1 GGLPA
6 ASPSSRRNLRKAR
19 TRPPD
24 QSWGGSTN
32 AFARSFTSEDA
43 RRSHD
48 PLASAR
54 PVTGVG
60 SARSASIDR
69 GSPSRSSN
77 DNAGSAVSYRLGDSP
92 SGSVAG
98 TKPNRSVVPA
108 SHASP
113 ISSSRSDGA
122 PCNPVASNPTA
133 STPAARN
140 SATGGRRSSQCTT
153 TGASV
158 ISRTLPTTLLTS
170 SRASG
175 SGTDGTVP
183 YPD

>member
-1 GGLPA
+1 
-6 ASPSSRRNLRKAR
+6 RRNLRKNL
-19 TRPPD
+19 TIPSY

-69 GSPSRSSN
+69 DSPSRSTN

-98 TKPNRSVVPA
+98 TNPSRNLVPA
-108 SHASP
+108 SHAAP
-113 ISSSRSDGA
+113 ISSSRVDGA
-122 PCNPVASNPTA
+122 SSNPVASNPTP
-133 STPAARN
+133 STPAAHN
-140 SATGGRRSSQCTT
+140 NATGGRRSPQCTT
-153 TGASV
+153 TGEPV
-158 ISRTLPTTLLTS
+158 LSRILPATLLTS

-183 YPD
+183 